1 MDTRVKEHIS
11 FYRRGVAYA
20 AKREGGHITGDYDIL
35 KDETI
40 EGTRTIVLKERDRK
54 EFIQKVKELSKT
66 LAEKLG
72 EGESKTFIKILEDV
86 FIDYED
92 EHLYK
97 LHERVV
103 QGKEPV
109 KTREGCFRIIIGDG
123 RKTSSAII
131 DIRD

>member
-1 MDTRVKEHIS
+1 MDTRVKEQIAL
-11 FYRRGVAYA
+11 YRRGVAYA

-40 EGTRTIVLKERDRK
+40 EGVRTIVLKERDRK
-54 EFIQKVKELSKT
+54 EFLQKVKELSKV

-72 EGESKTFIKILEDV
+72 EGKSKTFIKILEDV

-92 EHLYK
+92 ENLDKLY
-97 LHERVV
+97 ERVV

-109 KTREGCFRIIIGDG
+109 KSREGCFHIIVGDG
-123 RKTSSAII
+123 RKKGAAII
-131 DIRD
+131 DIR